1 MEDSGTAEQ
10 LEQPVVDMNDTWTCN
25 PDESKPTPAV
35 EEPYHYPLPS
45 ECESPIYKPPPPLS
59 PIPEVPSKQYIAG
72 DLTLPDPGFEP
83 MHEDEEDVLELH
95 YAPDPALEVEVE
107 VDNTWREPDITADA
121 PVDLDAPSSRKGH
134 HGKRCSPS
142 PVQQPKSASKTL
154 LSGGV
159 LLENNS
165 LRSLRVTAS
174 PDFSRLLCAR

>member
-1 MEDSGTAEQ
+1 
-10 LEQPVVDMNDTWTCN
+10 MNDTWTCN

-95 YAPDPALEVEVE
+95 YAPSLSRSGPC
-107 VDNTWREPDITADA
+107 WRYWSTFCDKPFM
-121 PVDLDAPSSRKGH
+121 L
-134 HGKRCSPS
+134 
-142 PVQQPKSASKTL
+142 
-154 LSGGV
+154 
-159 LLENNS
+159 
-165 LRSLRVTAS
+165 
-174 PDFSRLLCAR
+174 